1 MLVWRLKSELGR
13 CHKHLATLT
22 CSKRRHTSSGNR
34 GHNTAS
40 FELGH
45 TPQPRAASCSSDSQ
59 QQANV
64 CFLVGAVFKLYIQAI
79 KSVCARA
86 CAHAHACMCVHI
98 KASSVFCNH
107 PLSYFLRQGLSANL
121 QLTVAAKLA
130 GQQVPRIFL
139 SPSPAL
145 ELQAHTATSD
155 ILHGSWR
162 AETYPQAGT
171 EATWPNEPSP
181 WYPKVIPY

>member
-1 MLVWRLKSELGR
+1 MLVWRLKSGLGR
-13 CHKHLATLT
+13 CQKHLATLT
-22 CSKRRHTSSGNR
+22 CSKRRQTSSGNR
-34 GHNTAS
+34 GHDTAS

-45 TPQPRAASCSSDSQ
+45 TPQPRAASCSSDLQ

-64 CFLVGAVFKLYIQAI
+64 CFLVGAVFKVYIQAK
-79 KSVCARA
+79 KS
-86 CAHAHACMCVHI
+86 VHI

-107 PLSYFLRQGLSANL
+107 PLSYVLRQGLSANL
-121 QLTVAAKLA
+121 QLTAAAKLA

>member
-1 MLVWRLKSELGR
+1 MKPFFWTSPGS
-13 CHKHLATLT
+13 HKHLATLT

-34 GHNTAS
+34 GHDTAS

-45 TPQPRAASCSSDSQ
+45 KPQPRAASCSSDSQ

-64 CFLVGAVFKLYIQAI
+64 CFLVGAVCKFYTRAI
-79 KSVCARA
+79 KGVCVCLRAHA

-107 PLSYFLRQGLSANL
+107 PLSYFLRQGLSTNL
-121 QLTVAAKLA
+121 QLTAAAKLA

-145 ELQAHTATSD
+145 ELQAHIATSD
-155 ILHGSWR
+155 ILHRSWR
-162 AETYPQAGT
+162 AEMYPQAST
-171 EATWPNEPSP
+171 EAT
-181 WYPKVIPY
+181 